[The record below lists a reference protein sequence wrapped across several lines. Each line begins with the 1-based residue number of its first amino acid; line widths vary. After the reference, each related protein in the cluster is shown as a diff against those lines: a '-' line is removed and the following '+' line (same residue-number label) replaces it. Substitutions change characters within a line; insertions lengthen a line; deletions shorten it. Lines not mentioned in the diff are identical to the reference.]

1 LRAPAG
7 LVIAERDHP
16 LRALFEAY
24 VEARFAVAFDARVR
38 RHYPRLAGVV
48 AADGSPRAV
57 AGIRFAEAGPLF
69 LERYLDAPIEAALT
83 PLFPVGADRRRVA
96 EIGSLASDGPAAAL
110 ALFHRLAGWL
120 RVEHNRVVAVA
131 TATPCLE
138 RLLRGAGFDLIRLA
152 EAAPAR
158 LGASQADW
166 GGYYETRP
174 AVFAGAIPPLNTPGA
189 LRSVARR
196 RRS

>member
-1 LRAPAG
+1 LRAPAR
-7 LVIAERDHP
+7 LVIAEAGHP
-16 LRALFEAY
+16 LRPLFEAY
-24 VEARFAVAFDARVR
+24 VEARFTVAFDARLR

-48 AADGSPRAV
+48 AADGSPRAI
-57 AGIRFAEAGPLF
+57 AGVRFAEAEPLF

-83 PLFPVGADRRRVA
+83 PLLPIGADRRRVA

-120 RVEHNRVVAVA
+120 RVEHGRGVAVA
-131 TATPCLE
+131 TATPRLE

-152 EAAPAR
+152 EADPAR
-158 LGASQADW
+158 LGVSQADW

-174 AVFAGAIPPLNTPGA
+174 AVFAGAIPPVDPPGT

-196 RRS
+196 RR